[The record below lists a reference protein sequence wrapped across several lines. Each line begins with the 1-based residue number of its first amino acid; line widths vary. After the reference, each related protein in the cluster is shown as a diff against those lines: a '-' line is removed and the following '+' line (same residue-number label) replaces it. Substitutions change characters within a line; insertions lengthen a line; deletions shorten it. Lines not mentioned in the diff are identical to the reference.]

1 MIAGCPEKNKL
12 FFDKIEKA
20 KGCWGWTAAVDKAG
34 RGRFKWNRRTGYA
47 PRYSWEIHRGQIP
60 DGMYVLHTCDN
71 PACTNPEHLFLGT
84 LGDNARDRQAK
95 GRSANV
101 RGSNNPVAI
110 INEEQALQ
118 IIKHIREGMGNTAIA
133 KLGFPYN
140 AVQNIRYG
148 RAWTYLLEVDQLKE
162 GK

>member
-1 MIAGCPEKNKL
+1 MIAGCPKKNAM
-12 FFDKIEKA
+12 FFAKVEKA
-20 KGCWGWTAAVDKAG
+20 KGCWGWTASVDRMG

-47 PRYSWEIHRGQIP
+47 PRYSWEIHRGAIP
-60 DGMYVLHTCDN
+60 EGMYVLHTCDN

-84 LGDNARDRQAK
+84 LGDNARDREEK
-95 GRSANV
+95 GRGADFKGEKNLTATITE
-101 RGSNNPVAI
+101 REALAI
-110 INEEQALQ
+110 IHH
-118 IIKHIREGMGNTAIA
+118 IKSGKGNTEIS